1 MSRKGILL
9 AGGSGTRL
17 YPITKAVSKQLLPV
31 YDKPMVYYPLSVL
44 MLAGIREILVI
55 TTPRD
60 QPLFR
65 ELLGDGAQW
74 GLDLSY
80 AAQEK
85 PGGIA
90 QAFLLGEKFVGSSP
104 VALILGDNIFFGYAF
119 KDRLQEIPEDGAT
132 VFAYQVKDP
141 QRYGVIELDKA
152 GRPTAI
158 TEKPKAPKSNYA
170 VTGLYFYDRD
180 VVSIAKSLKPSARG
194 ELEITDVNGAYLKR
208 GKLRAE
214 ILGRG
219 MAWLDMGTPESLA
232 QATNFIQAV
241 EERQG
246 QKIACIEEVAFEKG
260 FIDGAQ
266 LERLAKGLANTAYG
280 EYLRGLLKGS

>member
-1 MSRKGILL
+1 MNRKGILL

-60 QPLFR
+60 QPLFK

-74 GLDLSY
+74 GLRLEY

-90 QAFLLGEKFVGSSP
+90 QAFLLGEKFIGTSP
-104 VALILGDNIFFGYAF
+104 VALILGDNIFFGHALR
-119 KDRLQEIPEDGAT
+119 DRLQEIPEAGAT

-141 QRYGVIELDKA
+141 QRYGVLELDKA

-194 ELEITDVNGAYLKR
+194 ELEITDVNAAYLKR

-214 ILGRG
+214 LLGRG